1 MISIVL
7 VLLVTSGIILI
18 ALGLYSARFQT
29 MAARKPFAWMMYL
42 NAAWCLLFAVSGVV
56 YSPEIMLGLFQVVLG
71 IVALVPISCLVTTMH
86 LVGLQQLV
94 TKGRLTALLAVPI
107 LSIVINASNGLTSW
121 FITGYDVIET
131 LGYRTLALEYGP
143 GFMIHTAYS
152 YIIVI
157 STLLLLLWHLLMTS
171 GVHRWRDLLVLVGF
185 SIPFGGNAI
194 VISGSTQGFDLTP
207 ILFVTTGLALSFA
220 LFRFQLLRIMPVAR
234 SVIMDISTDPMII
247 LDRQGKVVDLNPAA
261 SQLLDLGDGDLG
273 KEARYLFQGRKDML
287 ELLDGDRKDQRSVVL
302 ETASGKRFFDSQIH
316 EVVDGGT
323 EMGHVIILHD
333 VTESKLTQDALRES
347 EERYRAIFDQFE
359 GTIMVVDIE
368 NGSLLQANQTFCTH
382 FGIDPDDV
390 TALNVQSIPQLDH
403 TFMGS
408 IMREVTSGRRF
419 TFETTFP
426 LPNGNVMN
434 IEVVASPFRYGGKR
448 AICIMG
454 RDITER
460 RQAEAIRERIEK
472 LEATGTLAGGI
483 AHDFNNLLT
492 SVLGYVSL
500 TKMHSQPGSETHKEL
515 EEAEMTILQAKE
527 VAQELLSL
535 AKGGAPIC
543 KPVSIPDLLKVTS
556 NHPFLNSNVQCHL
569 HIPPG
574 KWIANIDQGQIGRV
588 FTNLFLNAK
597 DAMPKGGRVDV
608 TVSKYEAG
616 EQQPRTL
623 RPGDYILVEVRDT
636 GSGISPEV
644 LPKIFEPYFTT
655 KNHGF
660 GLGLSVVYA
669 TLARHQGGIE
679 VDSKLGEGTAFRVY
693 LPAAEVTASPD
704 AEQGRSIERGEG
716 RVLVMDDEEYILDVT
731 TEMIKALGYEVGA
744 AHDGQEALEEYRR
757 ALESGR
763 GYDLVIM
770 DLTNPRGMGGKEA
783 IGLLLELD
791 PHARA
796 IVSSGYSN
804 DPVMAEY
811 RRHGFIGVLP
821 KPYKLEELSYA
832 IKQGLVGSRANAGQ
846 GCARS
851 TDGKDAVLS
860 GGDAGHIAP

>member
-1 MISIVL
+1 MINIVL
-7 VLLVTSGIILI
+7 AILAISGVIMTG
-18 ALGLYSARFQT
+18 LGLYSRQFRDVPARL
-29 MAARKPFAWMMYL
+29 PFACMVYL
-42 NAAWCLLFAVSGVV
+42 DAGWCFLALLGGVV
-56 YSPEIMLGLFQVVLG
+56 DDLSAKLTVFQMMMAVVAV
-71 IVALVPISCLVTTMH
+71 IPVTCLVTTLHLLGMH
-86 LVGLQQLV
+86 NLLSR
-94 TKGRLTALLAVPI
+94 GRIAGLLAFPI
-107 LSIVINASNGLTSW
+107 GSIILNATNGLTSL
-121 FITGYDVIET
+121 FITGYRAQES
-131 LGYRTLALEYGP
+131 LGLSTLALDYGP
-143 GFMIHTAYS
+143 AFFIYLAYS
-152 YIIVI
+152 YLLLLA
-157 STLLLLLWHLLMTS
+157 TLALLLWHFSSTS
-171 GVHRWRDLLVLVGF
+171 GLYRWRDLMVIIAFSLPMGGTTAMVLG
-185 SIPFGGNAI
+185 
-194 VISGSTQGFDLTP
+194 ISGGVGLTP
-207 ILFVTTGLALSFA
+207 MLFVVTGLALALA
-220 LFRFQLLRIMPVAR
+220 LFRFRMLDIMPVAKGL
-234 SVIMDISTDPMII
+234 IMDLSSDLII
-247 LDRQGKVVDLNPAA
+247 VLDHHGKVVDINAKAA
-261 SQLLDLGDGDLG
+261 KLMGLSKRAIGKDVRELALEQRGLQDLLEGKAEDGRTIALEMTTG
-273 KEARYLFQGRKDML
+273 RRYYDCQV
-287 ELLDGDRKDQRSVVL
+287 DR
-302 ETASGKRFFDSQIH
+302 I
-316 EVVDGGT
+316 VDGST
-323 EMGHVIILHD
+323 FMGQVMVLRDI
-333 VTESKLTQDALRES
+333 TESRRAQEALRES

-368 NGSLLQANQTFCTH
+368 DGSLLQANQAFCTH
-382 FGIDPDDV
+382 FGIDPDEV
-390 TALNVQSIPQLDH
+390 TALNVQSIAQLDH
-403 TFMGS
+403 TFKDNILG
-408 IMREVTSGRRF
+408 EVMSGRRF

-500 TKMHSQPGSETHKEL
+500 TKMHSQPGSETHREL

-616 EQQPRTL
+616 EQPSRTL

-655 KNHGF
+655 KSHGF

-716 RVLVMDDEEYILDVT
+716 WVLVMDDEEYILDVT
-731 TEMIKALGYEVGA
+731 TEMIKALGYDVGA

-791 PHARA
+791 PRARA

-846 GCARS
+846 SCARS